1 VRLLRVGE
9 RFNLAVNCTIE
20 RDRTLEEVHR
30 IVSRLETRLYDQFPQ
45 LRRVVI
51 HAEPTG

>member
-9 RFNLAVNCTIE
+9 RFNLAANCTIE

-30 IVSRLETRLYDQFPQ
+30 IVSRLETKLYDQFPQ